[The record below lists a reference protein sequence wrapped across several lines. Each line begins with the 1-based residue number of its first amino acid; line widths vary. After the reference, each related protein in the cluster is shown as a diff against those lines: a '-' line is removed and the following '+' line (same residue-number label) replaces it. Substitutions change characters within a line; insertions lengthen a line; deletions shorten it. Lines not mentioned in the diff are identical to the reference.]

1 MKKIGL
7 LVFTA
12 LLCLPVFAQDKKH
25 NLEIAYEHSDYKYKE
40 PHMANPI
47 KTSGKKNGVS
57 LKYTQRSIL
66 TSGDVSDSD
75 NSFASLEFRY
85 MNGDVDYDGWMH
97 WTSGAVTPFSASN
110 LKDYYF
116 EAALK
121 IGAVYRL
128 ADPLDIWPY
137 LGLGWRQLRNHAEE
151 MGAGGYQRTSTYIY
165 LPLGTN
171 LRYKASEK
179 VSFTLNGQ
187 FDVLLHGNQYSRM
200 TDTALFGD
208 DSSNRQDKGYGIRV
222 SVRGDVNMGKVGMF
236 VEPFW
241 RYWHIQNSE
250 EQWFY
255 PGGDPTQPGVSL
267 VEPFNTT
274 TEWGIRAGITF

>member
-1 MKKIGL
+1 
-7 LVFTA
+7 
-12 LLCLPVFAQDKKH
+12 
-25 NLEIAYEHSDYKYKE
+25 
-40 PHMANPI
+40 
-47 KTSGKKNGVS
+47 
-57 LKYTQRSIL
+57 
-66 TSGDVSDSD
+66 
-75 NSFASLEFRY
+75 
-85 MNGDVDYDGWMH
+85 
-97 WTSGAVTPFSASN
+97 
-110 LKDYYF
+110 
-116 EAALK
+116 
-121 IGAVYRL
+121 
-128 ADPLDIWPY
+128 
-137 LGLGWRQLRNHAEE
+137 
-151 MGAGGYQRTSTYIY
+151 MGSGGYQRTSTYIY